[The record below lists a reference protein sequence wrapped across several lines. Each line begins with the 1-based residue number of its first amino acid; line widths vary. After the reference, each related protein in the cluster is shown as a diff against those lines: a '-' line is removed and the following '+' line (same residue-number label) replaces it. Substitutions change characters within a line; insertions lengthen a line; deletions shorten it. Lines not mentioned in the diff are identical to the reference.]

1 MVNQGAEFLERH
13 KQQGGQVYVHCKA
26 GRARSATIVL
36 WWLVRF
42 GGLTPQ
48 QAQQELQRV
57 RPHVNPQVYQRP
69 VIKELVREFN
79 LNS

>member
-1 MVNQGAEFLERH
+1 
-13 KQQGGQVYVHCKA
+13 
-26 GRARSATIVL
+26 
-36 WWLVRF
+36 
-42 GGLTPQ
+42 
-48 QAQQELQRV
+48 V